1 MCYAILELC
10 TPQELFAMKVA
21 GRPRPGCSSTGAK
34 CILCTHARGI
44 YDPVTCWKRTEDV
57 VCLRHRWWTKGAR
70 QLNLAGHEEVIAAST
85 LHRQLIRRHGRTA
98 ARRAFHQA
106 GNIISEWAERGT
118 YNRRLYDLLQ
128 HFHGTSWNVA
138 REDPTAHA
146 SMYVPT
152 VALTRLLADPRWKS
166 LALRLQ
172 DNAAF
177 VAEVRRTVLH
187 LAPLSLPPLHRAAR
201 THPAQRA

>member
-1 MCYAILELC
+1 LPGHYPGFFGPPASTDRRTLASVL
-10 TPQELFAMKVA
+10 PRAASASPGPGPRAPGLSFSR
-21 GRPRPGCSSTGAK
+21 GR
-34 CILCTHARGI
+34 THARGI

-118 YNRRLYDLLQ
+118 YNRRFYDLLQ

-152 VALTRLLADPRWKS
+152 VALTRLLADPR
-166 LALRLQ
+166 
-172 DNAAF
+172 
-177 VAEVRRTVLH
+177 
-187 LAPLSLPPLHRAAR
+187 
-201 THPAQRA
+201 

>member
-1 MCYAILELC
+1 MYVKGSKKPKAPIPPDAVIKLSGQPANSMCYAILELC

-34 CILCTHARGI
+34 CIRCTHARGI
-44 YDPVTCWKRTEDV
+44 Y
-57 VCLRHRWWTKGAR
+57 
-70 QLNLAGHEEVIAAST
+70 
-85 LHRQLIRRHGRTA
+85 
-98 ARRAFHQA
+98 
-106 GNIISEWAERGT
+106 
-118 YNRRLYDLLQ
+118 
-128 HFHGTSWNVA
+128 FHGTSWNVA

-177 VAEVRRTVLH
+177 VAEVRRTVDR
-187 LAPLSLPPLHRAAR
+187 PTPGTPIPRV
-201 THPAQRA
+201 PA